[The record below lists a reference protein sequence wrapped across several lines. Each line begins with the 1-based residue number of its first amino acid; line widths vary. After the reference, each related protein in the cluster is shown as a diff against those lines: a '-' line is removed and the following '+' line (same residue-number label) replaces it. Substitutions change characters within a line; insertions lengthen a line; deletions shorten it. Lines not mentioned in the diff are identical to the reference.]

1 MKSVVVVRE
10 LEIDDIATVFHL
22 GERLFTASEVP
33 NLYRTWDEYEVVSLF
48 QTDGNYCLVAELDD
62 TIVGFSLGTIIEK
75 NRSSWTYGYLLW
87 LGVDPEYH
95 GRGVAEKLF
104 RHFRELVAEEGARI
118 IMVDTAADNLPAI
131 KFFQK
136 MGFDQPQEHVYLS
149 LNIDDER
156 RELEDKR
163 NGRKTR
169 STTRPNGKQRH

>member
-1 MKSVVVVRE
+1 MKSAVVVRE

-62 TIVGFSLGTIIEK
+62 TIVGFCLGTIIEK

-87 LGVDPEYH
+87 LGVDPEYR
-95 GRGVAEKLF
+95 GRGVAGKLF

-118 IMVDTAADNLPAI
+118 IMVDTEADNLPAI
-131 KFFQK
+131 QFFQK
-136 MGFDQPQEHVYLS
+136 MGFDQPQEHIYFS

-163 NGRKTR
+163 NGRRTR
-169 STTRPNGKQRH
+169 STS